1 MPLKNKN
8 LKKYIKNVIL
18 EQLMQSNMTRAG
30 DAQYEDM
37 VVTVFEKMILHSCDA
52 EMMTDGVVTGGRDSQ
67 F

>member
-1 MPLKNKN
+1 M
-8 LKKYIKNVIL
+8 IL